1 MFAAAV
7 SAITAQSPF
16 SILSGMI
23 IARDEDRISV
33 LKMNEYPCIRKW
45 SENYSPVDFV
55 YDHRYEIAYLYEIF
69 IQWSETQMECYDCD
83 DRMFNIYFRAVR
95 LEKTIPFNV

>member
-1 MFAAAV
+1 
-7 SAITAQSPF
+7 
-16 SILSGMI
+16 MI

-55 YDHRYEIAYLYEIF
+55 YDHRCEIAYLYEIF
-69 IQWSETQMECYDCD
+69 IQWSETQMDCYM
-83 DRMFNIYFRAVR
+83 DRKQMFNI
-95 LEKTIPFNV
+95 EGP